1 MTDQKKAARQILLIG
16 RTGSGK
22 TTYLTKLLSENQS
35 EYDYIYIFT
44 TTPHEYGTITNK
56 KNIYELEKFTYIVN
70 LLMNKKD
77 NKNRLLV
84 IDNYIG
90 VLDKLNDTVLMTF
103 TQGRHFN
110 LSAVVISQYI
120 YKVPPCIRSNCS
132 HIYVFKSNMRDL
144 ETLYEYQDHF
154 TNKQEFLNYMV
165 NNTKDYNPVLI
176 KNYIDLQSNE
186 PSILKTK

>member
-1 MTDQKKAARQILLIG
+1 MTDQKKARQILLIG

-22 TTYLTKLLSENQS
+22 TTYLFKLLSENQS

-90 VLDKLNDTVLMTF
+90 VLDHLNETVLMTF

-110 LSAVVISQYI
+110 LSVCVISQYI
-120 YKVPPCIRSNCS
+120 YKVKPCIRSNCS